1 MKDAA
6 WSNAVL
12 GTTRIQ
18 VLVLTP
24 LVGVVW
30 LVAGES
36 PAASSLFGALA
47 VLLPNLLVGG
57 MLWLRVTVAGQVGI
71 GALLAGEGAKL
82 LLIFSGLYGAVRLM
96 ESGLAWPA
104 FIIGILAALKAQ
116 WLALWFTRE
125 NN

>member
-18 VLVLTP
+18 LLVLTP
-24 LVGVVW
+24 LVGAVW
-30 LVAGES
+30 LVAGKS
-36 PAASSLFGALA
+36 PAASCLLGALA

-57 MLWLRVTVAGQVGI
+57 MLWLRVTVAGQVGM

-96 ESGLAWPA
+96 ESELAWPA